1 MPSVPKTAPPH
12 GTVTLLD
19 EEAGTQMLSF
29 FSTTVVLLL
38 GTAVSLA
45 YLFDAIS
52 SLPLRPATLICAL
65 ALATLIGIR
74 KGHARIAGQILI
86 WGSWAI
92 ILASAPFGSGNR
104 VPARFVWTRFCNSGC
119 LSHGISLTGFMG

>member
-1 MPSVPKTAPPH
+1 
-12 GTVTLLD
+12 VTLLD

-45 YLFDAIS
+45 YLFDALS

-86 WGSWAI
+86 WGAGRSSWRPPRSAAAI
-92 ILASAPFGSGNR
+92 AVSAS
-104 VPARFVWTRFCNSGC
+104 
-119 LSHGISLTGFMG
+119 